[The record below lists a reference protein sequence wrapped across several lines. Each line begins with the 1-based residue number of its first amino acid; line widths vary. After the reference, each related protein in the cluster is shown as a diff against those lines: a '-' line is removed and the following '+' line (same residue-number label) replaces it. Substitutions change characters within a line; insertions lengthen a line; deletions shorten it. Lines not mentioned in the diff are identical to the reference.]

1 MLFGALIA
9 LSSLSGL
16 LVSKALPWGEQA
28 ETSSLARATG
38 FALGPFFLGLG
49 AVVAM
54 GFFRGASHGAHLAIT
69 IAFLAFVGAGGLI
82 IRRTAGRTSHK
93 PVLEKRPL
101 MPVEWG
107 YAAAISL
114 AAVVLVVLSI
124 FVPLTQNDAL
134 EYAMVA
140 RELYATRDLLSYPV
154 LNPETN
160 VTGIYAPWTH
170 PPFYVALMYVAEIV
184 QGHAEAPGLVR
195 LISPWFLLS
204 GAYLTYALGAQVSR
218 ATGLAASLIFMSPP
232 LFFLGAGQS
241 LLDPLPVLGLTLIIA
256 TVCGMSTG
264 PLFFGAIVGMFL
276 GISLW
281 THSQAILFLP
291 LAMAAVAVE
300 RGLRNFRAIVIA
312 VAALL
317 VVALIVGGWPYWRN
331 VEVFG
336 TPISD
341 NPAVFA
347 LPNLHWEEYFSIN
360 RGLGSIVAQVQYG
373 VLKGW
378 FSPEAYGLIFWGLA
392 VGLVVFLWERRRTSI
407 PKLVM
412 QGARGGDRAEALLW
426 LLVALLFAYLAG
438 VVLSLLLGI
447 DHMIKNERYLLV
459 TLPVVSILCAHGYE
473 KLRTSSLSQL
483 LPLRFLLAGALPVL
497 LSLQFSVLL
506 AYQAAKHEIT
516 VGNLLSPLEGKLF
529 RAPEYAL
536 LRQPLA
542 GLTDQSVVLSMK
554 PSDMYYG
561 RGRVISYL
569 DPRLLPFYTE
579 TDESV
584 AYQRLVDLG
593 VTHIHAPDYGLPPL
607 YNSSLHSIV
616 RDPALTSLAAQ
627 TAAGQIYRL
636 GTDRLN
642 PDSPVVISPDAR
654 PWTISQSITLM
665 GRKGFARSSTG
676 TEALEGSA
684 YSGGLPYDLFR
695 RHWLTTAATGVSS
708 DGLPDESSRIPVE
721 PSQQYALDLRISGT
735 GFVKLVVLQFAAND
749 DIRSGSRADSLQA
762 TTFEL
767 SPQQAERQYGYRF
780 LTGPSTDRIA
790 IAVETAGRSFI
801 RIESLS
807 FTPLQGGR

>member
-1 MLFGALIA
+1 M
-9 LSSLSGL
+9 
-16 LVSKALPWGEQA
+16 
-28 ETSSLARATG
+28 
-38 FALGPFFLGLG
+38 
-49 AVVAM
+49 AM
-54 GFFRGASHGAHLAIT
+54 GFFRGASHSAHLAIT
-69 IAFLAFVGAGGLI
+69 ISFLAFVGVGGVI
-82 IRRTAGRTSHK
+82 IRRTNGRTSQK
-93 PVLEKRPL
+93 LLWEKRPL
-101 MPVEWG
+101 LPVEWG

-140 RELYATRDLLSYPV
+140 RELYATRDLLTYPV

-170 PPFYVALMYVAEIV
+170 PPFYVALMYIAEIV
-184 QGHAEAPGLVR
+184 QGHAEAPGLIR
-195 LISPWFLLS
+195 LLSPWFLLS
-204 GAYLTYALGAQVSR
+204 GAYVTYALGAQLSR

-241 LLDPLPVLGLTLIIA
+241 LLDPLPVLGLTLIVA
-256 TVCGMSTG
+256 AVCGISTKS
-264 PLFFGAIVGMFL
+264 LFFGAIVGMFL

-281 THSQAILFLP
+281 THSQAILFVP

-300 RGLRNFRAIVIA
+300 RGLRDFRAIVVA
-312 VAALL
+312 AAALL

-392 VGLVVFLWERRRTSI
+392 VGLIIFLRDRRRMSAAQY
-407 PKLVM
+407 VM
-412 QGARGGDRAEALLW
+412 QGARGGERAEALLW
-426 LLVALLFAYLAG
+426 LLVTLLSAYLAG
-438 VVLSLLLGI
+438 VLLSLLLGI

-483 LPLRFLLAGALPVL
+483 LPMRLLFTAALPVL

-569 DPRLLPFYTE
+569 DPRLLPFYAE
-579 TDESV
+579 TDASG
-584 AYQRLVDLG
+584 AYQRLVALG
-593 VTHIHAPDYGLPPL
+593 VTHIHLPDYGLPPF
-607 YNSSLHSIV
+607 YNSQLHSIV
-616 RDPALTSLAAQ
+616 RDPALTRLVAQ
-627 TAAGQIYRL
+627 TVAGQIYGL
-636 GTDRLN
+636 GPEQLN
-642 PDSPVVISPDAR
+642 PGSPVVISPDAR
-654 PWTISQSITLM
+654 PWTISESITLM
-665 GRKGFARSSTG
+665 GRKGFARSSRG
-676 TEALEGSA
+676 TQALQGST

-695 RHWLTTAATGVSS
+695 RHWLTTAVTGVGS
-708 DGLPDESSRIPVE
+708 DGLPHEANGLPVE
-721 PSQQYALDLRISGT
+721 PSQQYALDLKISGT
-735 GFVKLVVLQFAAND
+735 GFVKLVVLQFATNG
-749 DIRSGSRADSLQA
+749 DIRPASRPDSLQA

-767 SPQQAERQYGYRF
+767 SPRQPEREYGYRF
-780 LTGPSTDRIA
+780 LTGPSTDQIA
-790 IAVETAGRSFI
+790 VAVETVGQSSI
-801 RIESLS
+801 RVDSLS
-807 FTPLQGGR
+807 YTPLKEVH